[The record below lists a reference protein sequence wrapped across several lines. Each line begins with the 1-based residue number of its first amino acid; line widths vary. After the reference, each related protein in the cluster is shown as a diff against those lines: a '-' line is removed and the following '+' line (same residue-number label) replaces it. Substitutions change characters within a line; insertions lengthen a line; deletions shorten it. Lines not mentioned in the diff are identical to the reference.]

1 MKKKS
6 GLVRE
11 PVQVYLDQHDR
22 ELLEVLARHSSLSRA
37 ELLRVGLRR
46 LSDDLL
52 GQARPGAS
60 TDVLLGALDVSLTLP
75 TDLAARH
82 DAYLY
87 GETSETNKREPRV
100 GKEK

>member
-1 MKKKS
+1 MPKKPDM
-6 GLVRE
+6 VRE

-22 ELLEVLARHSSLSRA
+22 DLLEALARHSSLSRA

-46 LSDDLL
+46 LSDDML

-60 TDVLLGALDVSLTLP
+60 TDVLLGALDAALTVP

-82 DAYLY
+82 DDYLY
-87 GETSETNKREPRV
+87 GETSETNERNPRG
-100 GKEK
+100 GKGK